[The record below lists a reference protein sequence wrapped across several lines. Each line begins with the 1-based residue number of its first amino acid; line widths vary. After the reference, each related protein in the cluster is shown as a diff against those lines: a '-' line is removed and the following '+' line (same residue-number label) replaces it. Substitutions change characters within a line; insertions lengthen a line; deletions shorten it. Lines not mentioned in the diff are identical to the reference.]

1 MKTRIIR
8 IGNSQGIRIPKPLLQ
23 EAGLEDAVELRLTSS
38 GLVLEP
44 IDSTRAG
51 WADAARKLADTTP
64 EADPDVFTP
73 TDFDD
78 SEWEW

>member
-23 EAGLEDAVELRLTSS
+23 EAGIEDAVELRLTST

-51 WADAARKLADTTP
+51 WADAARKLAETAP
-64 EADPDVFTP
+64 EADSDVFTP

-78 SEWEW
+78 SDWEW